1 MKERG
6 IFLKRFRKVLIVLL
20 AILVPVSIGFGFNF
34 FSWNGSKESAENQ
47 AMTVAGTLTV
57 NKISEAQ
64 NLVPGDKMCNGVT
77 MNIKSSAVSLLRVKV
92 DIYYAEVG
100 STEYTVTTDIA
111 SIKNAGD
118 NWLKGSDGYY
128 YYTQGVK
135 NGDTVT
141 LASYGIYFNAA
152 EDEADNKDEDSGINM
167 NKYQGKKIKVVAN
180 AELIQAKYGVF
191 KDAWGLDQNVDK
203 DIYNKLLA
211 VSNTE
216 NNTTKSE

>member
-1 MKERG
+1 M
-6 IFLKRFRKVLIVLL
+6 KRFRKVLIVLL

-34 FSWNGSKESAENQ
+34 FSWNGSKSAENK
-47 AMTVAGTLTV
+47 AMTVKGTLTV
-57 NKISEAQ
+57 NEIKNAQ
-64 NLVPGDKMCNGVT
+64 NLVPGDKICNGVT
-77 MNIKSSAVSLLRVKV
+77 MNITSSAVSLLRVKV
-92 DIYYAEVG
+92 DIYYAEAG

-111 SIKNAGD
+111 PIKNAGD

-141 LASYGIYFNAA
+141 LASDGIYFNAA

>member
-34 FSWNGSKESAENQ
+34 FSGESSDSAENK
-47 AMTVAGTLTV
+47 AMTVSGTLTV
-57 NKISEAQ
+57 NKIYEAQ
-64 NLVPGDKMCNGVT
+64 NLVPGDKICNGVT
-77 MNIKSSAVSLLRVKV
+77 MNITSSAVSLLRVKV

-128 YYTQGVK
+128 YYANGVK
-135 NGDTVT
+135 NGNTVT
-141 LASYGIYFNAA
+141 LASDGIYFN
-152 EDEADNKDEDSGINM
+152 EANDDVDM
-167 NKYQGKKIKVVAN
+167 NKYQGKQIKVVAN
-180 AELIQAKYGVF
+180 AELVQAKHGVF
-191 KDAWGLDQNVDK
+191 AEKWGLSENKDG
-203 DIYNKLLA
+203 DIYTKLKKI
-211 VSNTE
+211 SNDQGQ
-216 NNTTKSE
+216 

>member
-20 AILVPVSIGFGFNF
+20 AILVPVSIGFGYNF
-34 FSWNGSKESAENQ
+34 FSWNGSKSAENK
-47 AMTVAGTLTV
+47 AMTVKGTLTV
-57 NKISEAQ
+57 NEIKNAQ
-64 NLVPGDKMCNGVT
+64 NLVPGDKICNGVT
-77 MNIKSSAVSLLRVKV
+77 MNITSSAVSLLRVKV
-92 DIYYAEVG
+92 DIYYAEAG

-111 SIKNAGD
+111 PIKNAGD

-141 LASYGIYFNAA
+141 LASDGIYFNAA
-152 EDEADNKDEDSGINM
+152 EDEAYNKDEDSGINM

-180 AELIQAKYGVF
+180 AELVQAKHGVF
-191 KDAWGLDQNVDK
+191 ADK
-203 DIYNKLLA
+203 WEL
-211 VSNTE
+211 SE
-216 NNTTKSE
+216 NNNANIYTTLKSISDAQGK

>member
-1 MKERG
+1 M
-6 IFLKRFRKVLIVLL
+6 KRFRKVLIVLL
-20 AILVPVSIGFGFNF
+20 AILLPVSIGFGFNF
-34 FSWNGSKESAENQ
+34 FSWNGSKSAENQ

-57 NKISEAQ
+57 NQISESQ
-64 NLVPGDKMCNGVT
+64 NLVPQDKICNGVT
-77 MNIKSSAVSLLRVKV
+77 MNITSSAVSLLRVKV
-92 DIYYAEVG
+92 DIYCADSETAE
-100 STEYTVTTDIA
+100 TDIA
-111 SIKNAGD
+111 PIKNAGD

-135 NGDTVT
+135 NGDIVK
-141 LASYGIYFNAA
+141 LAEDGIYFNGLN
-152 EDEADNKDEDSGINM
+152 DNVDM

-180 AELIQAKYGVF
+180 AELIQAKHGVF
-191 KDAWGLDQNVDK
+191 KDAWGLDQDVDK

>member
-1 MKERG
+1 M
-6 IFLKRFRKVLIVLL
+6 KRFRKVLIVLL

-34 FSWNGSKESAENQ
+34 FSGESSDSAENR

-64 NLVPGDKMCNGVT
+64 NLVPGDKICDGVT

-100 STEYTVTTDIA
+100 STEYTVTTDIEP
-111 SIKNAGD
+111 IKIAGD

-128 YYTQGVK
+128 YYANGVK
-135 NGDTVT
+135 NGNTVT
-141 LASYGIYFNAA
+141 LASDGIYFNAA

-180 AELIQAKYGVF
+180 AELVQAKHGVF
-191 KDAWGLDQNVDK
+191 AEKWGLSENKDG
-203 DIYNKLLA
+203 DIYTKLKNK
-211 VSNTE
+211 
-216 NNTTKSE
+216 

>member
-34 FSWNGSKESAENQ
+34 FSWNGSKSAENK
-47 AMTVAGTLTV
+47 AMTVKGTLTV
-57 NKISEAQ
+57 NEIKNAQ
-64 NLVPGDKMCNGVT
+64 NLVPGDKICNGVT
-77 MNIKSSAVSLLRVKV
+77 MNITSSAVSLLRVKV
-92 DIYYAEVG
+92 DIYYAEAG

-111 SIKNAGD
+111 PIKNAGD

-141 LASYGIYFNAA
+141 LASDGIYFNAA

-167 NKYQGKKIKVVAN
+167 NKYQGKKI
-180 AELIQAKYGVF
+180 
-191 KDAWGLDQNVDK
+191 
-203 DIYNKLLA
+203 
-211 VSNTE
+211 
-216 NNTTKSE
+216 

>member
-1 MKERG
+1 M
-6 IFLKRFRKVLIVLL
+6 KRFRKVLIVLL

-34 FSWNGSKESAENQ
+34 FSGESSDSAENQ
-47 AMTVAGTLTV
+47 AMTVAGELTV
-57 NKISEAQ
+57 NEIKNAQ
-64 NLVPGDKMCNGVT
+64 NLVPGDKICNGVT
-77 MNIKSSAVSLLRVKV
+77 MNITSSAVSLLRVKV
-92 DIYYAEVG
+92 DIYYAEAG

-111 SIKNAGD
+111 PIKNAGD

-141 LASYGIYFNAA
+141 LASDGIYFNAA

>member
-34 FSWNGSKESAENQ
+34 FSGESSDSAENQ
-47 AMTVAGTLTV
+47 AMTVAGELTV
-57 NKISEAQ
+57 NEIKNAQ
-64 NLVPGDKMCNGVT
+64 NLVPGDKICNGVT
-77 MNIKSSAVSLLRVKV
+77 MNITSSAVSLLRVKV

-128 YYTQGVK
+128 YYANGVK
-135 NGDTVT
+135 NGNTVT
-141 LASYGIYFNAA
+141 LASDGIYFNAA

>member
-1 MKERG
+1 M
-6 IFLKRFRKVLIVLL
+6 KRFRKVLIVLL
-20 AILVPVSIGFGFNF
+20 AILVPVSIGFNF
-34 FSWNGSKESAENQ
+34 FSGESSDSAENR

-64 NLVPGDKMCNGVT
+64 NLVPGDKICDGVT

-128 YYTQGVK
+128 YYANGVK
-135 NGDTVT
+135 NGNTVT
-141 LASYGIYFNAA
+141 LASDGIYFNAA

-180 AELIQAKYGVF
+180 AELVQAKYGVF